1 AATGIRDYY
10 ASRGLGDVYKR
21 PVVIHRKLYRQSR
34 DLYRRFDVVNPNVR
48 LYVSVRKIDWAMGNE
63 LSGPHGAAKY
73 AKGCRC
79 QICCAAVDR
88 TDEQRKAE
96 ATAAKRNQRARRLD
110 KPRASHAAK
119 GSNVI
124 ALPGAQQLP
133 PPASPGLNELAML
146 AELELIPQAAEHP
159 FIVQQLKD
167 FARAM
172 DNPQLDMG
180 WRDRFSRQCQGL
192 LKDLRSVR
200 KKKSGG
206 RLATVS
212 AMAGRRSRAQ

>member
-1 AATGIRDYY
+1 
-10 ASRGLGDVYKR
+10 
-21 PVVIHRKLYRQSR
+21 
-34 DLYRRFDVVNPNVR
+34 
-48 LYVSVRKIDWAMGNE
+48 
-63 LSGPHGAAKY
+63 
-73 AKGCRC
+73 
-79 QICCAAVDR
+79 
-88 TDEQRKAE
+88 
-96 ATAAKRNQRARRLD
+96 
-110 KPRASHAAK
+110 
-119 GSNVI
+119 
-124 ALPGAQQLP
+124 
-133 PPASPGLNELAML
+133 ML